1 MPKILF
7 YRNKCIGCSI
17 CREMQPEIWRMSKK
31 DGKAVLLQ
39 SVQKKEVHQLSVRD
53 DMVQQTTE
61 VVAACPA
68 RVIKLG

>member
-17 CREMQPEIWRMSKK
+17 CREMQPELWRMSKK

-39 SVQKKEVHQLSVRD
+39 SVQKKEVYQLTVAESMIERSK
-53 DMVQQTTE
+53 E
-61 VVAACPA
+61 VAAACPA
-68 RVIKLG
+68 RVIKTA